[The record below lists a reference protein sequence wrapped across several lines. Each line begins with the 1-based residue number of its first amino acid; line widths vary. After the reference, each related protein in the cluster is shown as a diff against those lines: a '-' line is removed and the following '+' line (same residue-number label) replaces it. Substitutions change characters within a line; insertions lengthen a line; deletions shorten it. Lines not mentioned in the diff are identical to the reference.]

1 VWFRGSGLGSFAFLG
16 FGHEL
21 RILQRF
27 QTSRF
32 HGAHAIPR
40 HAGRLSVSTGV
51 MQLDQAEIANVQG
64 IERGEKFIFVLRF
77 FTFIWGLEQ

>member
-1 VWFRGSGLGSFAFLG
+1 
-16 FGHEL
+16 
-21 RILQRF
+21 
-27 QTSRF
+27 
-32 HGAHAIPR
+32 
-40 HAGRLSVSTGV
+40 